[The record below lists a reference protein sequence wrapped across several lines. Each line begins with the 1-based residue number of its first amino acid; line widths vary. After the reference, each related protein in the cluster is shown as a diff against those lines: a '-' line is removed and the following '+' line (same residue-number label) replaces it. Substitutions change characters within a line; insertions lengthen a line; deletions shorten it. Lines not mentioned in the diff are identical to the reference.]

1 MARANLIGAVT
12 GLLAGS
18 LASATAAAD
27 PIRVEVEPGRFA
39 TESALVDH
47 VQATLRGVTA
57 DIHGADPAGGVILLD
72 GDEAAARALRADPVF
87 LRVAHDGPAEPRLR
101 NVLIEISDDGATA
114 EPFRDSARP
123 DPAMDGPTGWPGEVV
138 RVDALAAD
146 GGVIATVFVRDPR
159 FVRYEGWNPDGT
171 HETGSNRSFVDETQV
186 LDILVA
192 LPAGAERVVVYD
204 RLDAPEEPDG
214 RRRLGEVRIGTAEDG
229 Q

>member
-1 MARANLIGAVT
+1 MARGIKTGAVL

-18 LASATAAAD
+18 LASTSTAAD

-39 TESALVDH
+39 TEAALVDH
-47 VQATLRGVTA
+47 VHATLRGVTA
-57 DIHGADPAGGVILLD
+57 DIRGADPAGGVVLLD

-87 LRVAHDGPAEPRLR
+87 LRVAHDGPEEPRLR
-101 NVLIEISDDGATA
+101 NVLIEISNDGATA

-123 DPAMDGPTGWPGEVV
+123 DPVLDGPTGWPGEVV

-146 GGVIATVFVRDPR
+146 GAVIATVFVRDPR
-159 FVRYEGWNPDGT
+159 FVRYEGWNPDGS
-171 HETGSNRSFVDETQV
+171 HETGSNRSFVDDTQV

-192 LPAGAERVVVYD
+192 LPAEAERVVVYD
-204 RLDAPEEPDG
+204 RLDVPEEPDG
-214 RRRLGEVRIGTAEDG
+214 RRRLGDFRISEAEDA